1 MNKIESLF
9 IGAVVPLSLLNIF
22 GGVVSGVWLAILGEW
37 GVIGTGVLALF
48 VSGMALGLAMMPGL
62 IFSLPAA
69 AMLERG
75 NKIGGY
81 IFTFLS
87 LIYTYGLLIVWSVV
101 VLIHFTDQAT
111 DSSLIP
117 ILIWSYGVAT
127 GPISFLASKD
137 AQSGSDSSAL
147 PTLLLQVAY
156 LAVILGIIFVEQM
169 SFFNVI
175 CTFVL
180 VMSIGLLSQLLE
192 TVQLYSDQGE

>member
-1 MNKIESLF
+1 MNKIENLF

-37 GVIGTGVLALF
+37 RVIGTGVLALF

-87 LIYTYGLLIVWSVV
+87 LGFFASA
-101 VLIHFTDQAT
+101 HNEENK
-111 DSSLIP
+111 DSLKVDDSKASLFMKE
-117 ILIWSYGVAT
+117 ILKYCGVKSYRN
-127 GPISFLASKD
+127 L
-137 AQSGSDSSAL
+137 
-147 PTLLLQVAY
+147 
-156 LAVILGIIFVEQM
+156 
-169 SFFNVI
+169 
-175 CTFVL
+175 
-180 VMSIGLLSQLLE
+180 
-192 TVQLYSDQGE
+192 